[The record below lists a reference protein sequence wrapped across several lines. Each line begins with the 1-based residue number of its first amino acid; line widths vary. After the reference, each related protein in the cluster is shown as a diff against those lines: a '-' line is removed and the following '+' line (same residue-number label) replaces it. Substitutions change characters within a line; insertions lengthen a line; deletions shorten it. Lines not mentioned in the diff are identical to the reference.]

1 MPATSAP
8 FGMRPIFHMVGQDR
22 AQRFVNAIPSGYG
35 FNIFKYQPV
44 ALSNGAIV
52 PAALT
57 GADWIGVF
65 AGVMFHDAFGR
76 PNFVNNWVA
85 STTLGTGDLWAFVWT
100 FDQEIV
106 YEVQA
111 DGPIPQTAIGD
122 QADFAASMLTGSTL
136 TGLSD
141 GMISATL
148 AGVGGQGMVRII
160 DLQPRPDNAWGDAF
174 TIVQVQNARSQ
185 YVANKVAV

>member
-1 MPATSAP
+1 MTQSAAP
-8 FGMRPIFHMVGQDR
+8 FGMRPVFHPVGNDR
-22 AQRFVNAIPSGYG
+22 AQRFQNAIPSGYG

-52 PAALT
+52 PSALT
-57 GADWIGVF
+57 GADYFGVF
-65 AGVMFHDAFGR
+65 AGVMFTDAFGR

-85 STTLGTGDLWAFVWT
+85 GTTLGTGPLWAFVWG
-100 FDQEIV
+100 FDSNIV

-111 DGPIPQTAIGD
+111 DGPVLESAIGD

-141 GMISATL
+141 GQISAIL
-148 AGVGGQGMVRII
+148 VGVGVQGMVRII
-160 DLQPRPDNAWGDAF
+160 DLQPRPDNDWGDPF
-174 TIVQVQNARSQ
+174 TIVQVQIARSQ
-185 YVANKVAV
+185 YVSNKVAI